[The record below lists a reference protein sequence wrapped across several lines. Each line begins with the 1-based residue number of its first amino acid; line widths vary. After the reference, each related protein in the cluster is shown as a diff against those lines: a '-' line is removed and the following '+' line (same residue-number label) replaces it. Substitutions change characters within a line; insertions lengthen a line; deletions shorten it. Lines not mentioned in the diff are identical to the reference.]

1 MTLTNQDYDTLI
13 TELINEINAV
23 RNKYDAFS
31 QFTETKVADFVHT
44 NRHLKN
50 LHAAQTQELTQQ
62 LEQRTQ
68 QLEQRTQQLEQRT
81 QQLTQR
87 TQQLTQRT
95 QELTQRTQD
104 LTQRTQDLAITNAQ
118 RAQLHAELVTLT
130 ARVNGLIIQRD
141 KARSRVKFLE
151 VSRAYRIEQKLRSIA
166 SRLLLRK

>member
-1 MTLTNQDYDTLI
+1 MTFTNQDYDTLI

-50 LHAAQTQELTQQ
+50 LLAQETQI
-62 LEQRTQ
+62 RD
-68 QLEQRTQQLEQRT
+68 
-81 QQLTQR
+81 
-87 TQQLTQRT
+87 QRT
-95 QELTQRTQD
+95 QELAQRTQE
-104 LTQRTQDLAITNAQ
+104 LAQRTQDLAITNAQ
-118 RAQLHAELVTLT
+118 RAQLHAELVVVT
-130 ARVNGLIIQRD
+130 ARLDGLIFQRD

-151 VSRAYRIEQKLRSIA
+151 ASRAYKFEQKLRSIA

>member
-13 TELINEINAV
+13 TEMINEINAV

-50 LHAAQTQELTQQ
+50 LHAAQIQEL
-62 LEQRTQ
+62 
-68 QLEQRTQQLEQRT
+68 
-81 QQLTQR
+81 
-87 TQQLTQRT
+87 T
-95 QELTQRTQD
+95 QELTQRTQQLSQRTQQ

-118 RAQLHAELVTLT
+118 RAQLHAELVALT
-130 ARVNGLIIQRD
+130 ARVDGLIMQRD

-151 VSRAYRIEQKLRSIA
+151 ATRAYRIEQKLRSIA

>member
-68 QLEQRTQQLEQRT
+68 QLEQRTQQLEKS
-81 QQLTQR
+81 
-87 TQQLTQRT
+87 
-95 QELTQRTQD
+95 
-104 LTQRTQDLAITNAQ
+104 N
-118 RAQLHAELVTLT
+118 
-130 ARVNGLIIQRD
+130 
-141 KARSRVKFLE
+141 
-151 VSRAYRIEQKLRSIA
+151 
-166 SRLLLRK
+166 LLQNI

>member
-13 TELINEINAV
+13 TELINEVNAV

-50 LHAAQTQELTQQ
+50 LHAAQTQELD
-62 LEQRTQ
+62 
-68 QLEQRTQQLEQRT
+68 
-81 QQLTQR
+81 
-87 TQQLTQRT
+87 QRT
-95 QELTQRTQD
+95 QELDQRTQD
-104 LTQRTQDLAITNAQ
+104 LDQRTQDLAITNAQ
-118 RAQLHAELVTLT
+118 RAQLHAELVTLNS
-130 ARVNGLIIQRD
+130 RVAGLIMQRD

-151 VSRAYRIEQKLRSIA
+151 ASRAYRIEQKLRSIV

>member
-50 LHAAQTQELTQQ
+50 LHAAQTQE
-62 LEQRTQ
+62 
-68 QLEQRTQQLEQRT
+68 
-81 QQLTQR
+81 
-87 TQQLTQRT
+87 LTQRT

>member
-1 MTLTNQDYDTLI
+1 VTFTNQDYDALI

-50 LHAAQTQELTQQ
+50 LLAQETQELA
-62 LEQRTQ
+62 
-68 QLEQRTQQLEQRT
+68 
-81 QQLTQR
+81 
-87 TQQLTQRT
+87 
-95 QELTQRTQD
+95 
-104 LTQRTQDLAITNAQ
+104 QRTQDLAITNAQ
-118 RAQLHAELVTLT
+118 RAQLHAELVVVT
-130 ARVNGLIIQRD
+130 ARLDGLIFQRD

-151 VSRAYRIEQKLRSIA
+151 ASRAYRFEQKLRSIA

>member
-1 MTLTNQDYDTLI
+1 MTFTNQDYDTLI

-50 LHAAQTQELTQQ
+50 LLAQETQI
-62 LEQRTQ
+62 RD
-68 QLEQRTQQLEQRT
+68 
-81 QQLTQR
+81 
-87 TQQLTQRT
+87 QRT
-95 QELTQRTQD
+95 QELAQRTQE
-104 LTQRTQDLAITNAQ
+104 LAQRTQDLAITNAQ
-118 RAQLHAELVTLT
+118 RAQLHAELVALY
-130 ARVNGLIIQRD
+130 ARVDGLIFQRD

-151 VSRAYRIEQKLRSIA
+151 ASRAYRFEQKLRSIA

>member
-1 MTLTNQDYDTLI
+1 MTFTNQDYDTLI

-50 LHAAQTQELTQQ
+50 LLTQETQI
-62 LEQRTQ
+62 LA
-68 QLEQRTQQLEQRT
+68 
-81 QQLTQR
+81 
-87 TQQLTQRT
+87 QRT
-95 QELTQRTQD
+95 QELAQRTQE
-104 LTQRTQDLAITNAQ
+104 LAQRTQDLAITNAQ
-118 RAQLHAELVTLT
+118 RAQLHAELVAVT
-130 ARVNGLIIQRD
+130 ARLDGLIFQRD

-151 VSRAYRIEQKLRSIA
+151 ASRAYRFEQKLRSIA

>member
-1 MTLTNQDYDTLI
+1 MTFTNQDYDTLI

-50 LHAAQTQELTQQ
+50 LLAQETQI
-62 LEQRTQ
+62 RD
-68 QLEQRTQQLEQRT
+68 
-81 QQLTQR
+81 
-87 TQQLTQRT
+87 QRT
-95 QELTQRTQD
+95 QELAQRTQE
-104 LTQRTQDLAITNAQ
+104 LAQRTQDLAITNAQ
-118 RAQLHAELVTLT
+118 RAQLHAELVALN
-130 ARVNGLIIQRD
+130 ARIDGLIFQRD

-151 VSRAYRIEQKLRSIA
+151 ASRAYRFEQKLRSIA

>member
-1 MTLTNQDYDTLI
+1 MTFTNQDYDTLI

-50 LHAAQTQELTQQ
+50 LLAQETQI
-62 LEQRTQ
+62 RD
-68 QLEQRTQQLEQRT
+68 
-81 QQLTQR
+81 
-87 TQQLTQRT
+87 QRT
-95 QELTQRTQD
+95 QELAQRT
-104 LTQRTQDLAITNAQ
+104 LELAQRTQDLAITNAQ
-118 RAQLHAELVTLT
+118 RAQLHAELVALN
-130 ARVNGLIIQRD
+130 ARVDGLIFQRD

-151 VSRAYRIEQKLRSIA
+151 ASRAYRFEQKLRSIA

>member
-81 QQLTQR
+81 QQLEQR
-87 TQQLTQRT
+87 TQQL
-95 QELTQRTQD
+95 EQRTQD

>member
-1 MTLTNQDYDTLI
+1 MI

-50 LHAAQTQELTQQ
+50 LLARETQELAH
-62 LEQRTQ
+62 RTQ
-68 QLEQRTQQLEQRT
+68 ELA
-81 QQLTQR
+81 
-87 TQQLTQRT
+87 QRT
-95 QELTQRTQD
+95 QELA
-104 LTQRTQDLAITNAQ
+104 QRTQDLAITNAQ
-118 RAQLHAELVTLT
+118 RAQLHAELVAVT
-130 ARVNGLIIQRD
+130 ARLDGLIFQRD

-151 VSRAYRIEQKLRSIA
+151 ASRAYKFEQKLRSIA

>member
-13 TELINEINAV
+13 TEMINEINAV

-50 LHAAQTQELTQQ
+50 LHAAQIQELTQ
-62 LEQRTQ
+62 E
-68 QLEQRTQQLEQRT
+68 
-81 QQLTQR
+81 LTQR

-95 QELTQRTQD
+95 QQ

-130 ARVNGLIIQRD
+130 ARVDGLIIQRD

-151 VSRAYRIEQKLRSIA
+151 ATRAYRIEQKLRSIA

>member
-68 QLEQRTQQLEQRT
+68 QLTQRTQQLEQRT
-81 QQLTQR
+81 QQLEQR
-87 TQQLTQRT
+87 TQDL
-95 QELTQRTQD
+95 EQRTQD

-151 VSRAYRIEQKLRSIA
+151 ASRAYRIEQKLRSIA

>member
-1 MTLTNQDYDTLI
+1 MTFTNQDYDTLI

-50 LHAAQTQELTQQ
+50 LLAQETQI
-62 LEQRTQ
+62 RD
-68 QLEQRTQQLEQRT
+68 
-81 QQLTQR
+81 
-87 TQQLTQRT
+87 QRT
-95 QELTQRTQD
+95 QELAQRTQE
-104 LTQRTQDLAITNAQ
+104 LAQRTQDLAITNAQ
-118 RAQLHAELVTLT
+118 RAQLHAELVAHY
-130 ARVNGLIIQRD
+130 ARVDGLIFQRD

-151 VSRAYRIEQKLRSIA
+151 ASRAYRFEQKLRSIA

>member
-1 MTLTNQDYDTLI
+1 MTFTNQDYDTLI

-50 LHAAQTQELTQQ
+50 LLAQETQI
-62 LEQRTQ
+62 RD
-68 QLEQRTQQLEQRT
+68 
-81 QQLTQR
+81 
-87 TQQLTQRT
+87 QRT
-95 QELTQRTQD
+95 QELAQRTQE
-104 LTQRTQDLAITNAQ
+104 LAQRTQDLAITNAQ
-118 RAQLHAELVTLT
+118 RAQLHAELVAVT
-130 ARVNGLIIQRD
+130 ARLDGLIFQRD

-151 VSRAYRIEQKLRSIA
+151 ASHAYRFEQKLRSIA

>member
-81 QQLTQR
+81 QD
-87 TQQLTQRT
+87 
-95 QELTQRTQD
+95 LTQRTQD

>member
-81 QQLTQR
+81 QQLEHPFTME
-87 TQQLTQRT
+87 
-95 QELTQRTQD
+95 ELTKK
-104 LTQRTQDLAITNAQ
+104 Q
-118 RAQLHAELVTLT
+118 RAILGLVRAKLGYRRRFRCVLHSLF
-130 ARVNGLIIQRD
+130 RVVVFVV
-141 KARSRVKFLE
+141 RV
-151 VSRAYRIEQKLRSIA
+151 VV
-166 SRLLLRK
+166 

>member
-1 MTLTNQDYDTLI
+1 MTFTNQDYDTLI

-50 LHAAQTQELTQQ
+50 LLARETQELA
-62 LEQRTQ
+62 E
-68 QLEQRTQQLEQRT
+68 
-81 QQLTQR
+81 
-87 TQQLTQRT
+87 
-95 QELTQRTQD
+95 
-104 LTQRTQDLAITNAQ
+104 RTQDLAITNAQ
-118 RAQLHAELVTLT
+118 RAQLHAELVAVT
-130 ARVNGLIIQRD
+130 ARLDGLIFQRN

-151 VSRAYRIEQKLRSIA
+151 ASRAYRFEQKLRSIA

>member
-1 MTLTNQDYDTLI
+1 VTLTNQDYDTLI

-50 LHAAQTQELTQQ
+50 LHAAQTQELTQ
-62 LEQRTQ
+62 
-68 QLEQRTQQLEQRT
+68 
-81 QQLTQR
+81 
-87 TQQLTQRT
+87 RT
-95 QELTQRTQD
+95 QELTQRTQE

-130 ARVNGLIIQRD
+130 ARVDGLIMQRD

-151 VSRAYRIEQKLRSIA
+151 ATRAYRIEQKLRSIA

>member
-50 LHAAQTQELTQQ
+50 LHAAQTQELTQ
-62 LEQRTQ
+62 
-68 QLEQRTQQLEQRT
+68 
-81 QQLTQR
+81 
-87 TQQLTQRT
+87 
-95 QELTQRTQD
+95 
-104 LTQRTQDLAITNAQ
+104 RTQDLAITNAQ

-130 ARVNGLIIQRD
+130 ARVDGLIMQRD

-151 VSRAYRIEQKLRSIA
+151 ATRAYRIEQKLRSIA

>member
-1 MTLTNQDYDTLI
+1 MTFTNQDYDTLI

-50 LHAAQTQELTQQ
+50 LLAQETQI
-62 LEQRTQ
+62 RD
-68 QLEQRTQQLEQRT
+68 
-81 QQLTQR
+81 
-87 TQQLTQRT
+87 QRT
-95 QELTQRTQD
+95 QELA
-104 LTQRTQDLAITNAQ
+104 QRTQDLAITNAQ
-118 RAQLHAELVTLT
+118 RAQLHAELVVVT
-130 ARVNGLIIQRD
+130 ARLDGLIFQRD

-151 VSRAYRIEQKLRSIA
+151 ASRAFRFEQKLRSIA

>member
-1 MTLTNQDYDTLI
+1 MTFTNQDYDTLI

-50 LHAAQTQELTQQ
+50 LLARETQELA
-62 LEQRTQ
+62 
-68 QLEQRTQQLEQRT
+68 
-81 QQLTQR
+81 
-87 TQQLTQRT
+87 
-95 QELTQRTQD
+95 
-104 LTQRTQDLAITNAQ
+104 QRTQDLAITNAQ
-118 RAQLHAELVTLT
+118 RAQLHAELVAVT
-130 ARVNGLIIQRD
+130 ARLDGLIFQRN

-151 VSRAYRIEQKLRSIA
+151 ASRAYRFEQKLRSIA

>member
-1 MTLTNQDYDTLI
+1 MTLTNQDYDSLI

-50 LHAAQTQELTQQ
+50 LHAAQTQELTQ
-62 LEQRTQ
+62 
-68 QLEQRTQQLEQRT
+68 
-81 QQLTQR
+81 
-87 TQQLTQRT
+87 RT
-95 QELTQRTQD
+95 QE

-130 ARVNGLIIQRD
+130 ARVDGLIMQRD

-151 VSRAYRIEQKLRSIA
+151 ATRAYRIEQKLRSIA

>member
-50 LHAAQTQELTQQ
+50 LHAAQTQELTQ
-62 LEQRTQ
+62 RTQ
-68 QLEQRTQQLEQRT
+68 E
-81 QQLTQR
+81 
-87 TQQLTQRT
+87 LTQRT
-95 QELTQRTQD
+95 QELTQRTQE

-130 ARVNGLIIQRD
+130 ARVDGLIMQRD

-151 VSRAYRIEQKLRSIA
+151 ATRAYRIEQKLRSIA

>member
-1 MTLTNQDYDTLI
+1 MTFTNQDYDTLI

-50 LHAAQTQELTQQ
+50 LLAQETQI
-62 LEQRTQ
+62 RD
-68 QLEQRTQQLEQRT
+68 
-81 QQLTQR
+81 
-87 TQQLTQRT
+87 QRT
-95 QELTQRTQD
+95 QELAQRTQE
-104 LTQRTQDLAITNAQ
+104 LAQRTQELAQRTQDLAITNAQ
-118 RAQLHAELVTLT
+118 RAQLHAELVALN
-130 ARVNGLIIQRD
+130 ARVDGLIFQRD

-151 VSRAYRIEQKLRSIA
+151 ASRAYRFEQKLRSIA

>member
-50 LHAAQTQELTQQ
+50 LHAAQTQELTQ
-62 LEQRTQ
+62 
-68 QLEQRTQQLEQRT
+68 
-81 QQLTQR
+81 
-87 TQQLTQRT
+87 RT
-95 QELTQRTQD
+95 QE

-130 ARVNGLIIQRD
+130 ARVDGLIMQRD

-151 VSRAYRIEQKLRSIA
+151 ATRAYRIEQKLRSIA

>member
-68 QLEQRTQQLEQRT
+68 Q
-81 QQLTQR
+81 
-87 TQQLTQRT
+87 
-95 QELTQRTQD
+95 LTQRTQD